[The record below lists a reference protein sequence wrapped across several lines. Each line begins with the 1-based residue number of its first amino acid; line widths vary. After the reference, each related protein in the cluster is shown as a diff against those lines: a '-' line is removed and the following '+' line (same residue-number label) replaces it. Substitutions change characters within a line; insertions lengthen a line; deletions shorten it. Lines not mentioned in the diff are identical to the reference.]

1 MKRKIV
7 GLFLIVCIL
16 CTFMPCAGAVSV
28 VAEGE
33 CGADGSNVTWTLD
46 SDGTLTFKGTGR
58 IINYDWFN
66 KVPWLYEDGNVG
78 RERYIT
84 KVIVDDGIT
93 NVCDYMCYG
102 CSDVTEIILA
112 SSVSEIGEGAF
123 WQCGISSIKLPE
135 N

>member
-66 KVPWLYEDGNVG
+66 NVG